1 MTAIE
6 TSGRE
11 LTPELADL
19 MEWEKPIEAG
29 LRSFVEVG
37 NALAAIR
44 DGKKYK
50 AAGFATFDDYCRQ
63 RWGLSKTHANR
74 SIQAASVITEMTPL
88 GVILPESERQV
99 RPLAAVPD
107 PVERAAIWE
116 QAVENAGGEQP
127 TAAEV
132 AAVAKERSS
141 RSTTPETPT
150 TDGAPVDLDEPT
162 PEQGTEE
169 DTEVHGEPPRQ
180 PQRLG
185 HPATFSKAILNVIA
199 SYLTPGQFVVD
210 PFAGVGTIHEL
221 EERCQVETF
230 GIELEQEW
238 AAMHHRTV
246 CADARDIVQRFTL
259 RKGRPDEFLRRVDVI
274 ATSPAY
280 GNRMADHHDARD
292 GSHRNTYKHML
303 GRDLSDGSSASM
315 QWGPAY
321 RELHAKVWAGCAHVL
336 ADRGLFLLNIKD
348 HVRDGEVQHV
358 ASWHVDQL
366 CRVNG
371 LRLIAHHI
379 IPGAGLPSGE
389 NEDLRVVGEEIYV
402 FQKGES

>member
-6 TSGRE
+6 TTGRE
-11 LTPELADL
+11 LTPELSDL

-50 AAGFATFDDYCRQ
+50 AAGYTTFDDYCRQ
-63 RWGLSKTHANR
+63 RWGIAKSQAYR
-74 SIQAASVITEMTPL
+74 SIQAAAVIGEMSPV
-88 GVILPESERQV
+88 GDVLPRTERQV
-99 RPLAAVPD
+99 RPLAAVAD
-107 PVERAAIWE
+107 PEERAAIWE
-116 QAVENAGGEQP
+116 QAVENSGGEQP

-132 AAVAKERSS
+132 AAVVAEVAPVVQD
-141 RSTTPETPT
+141 TTPQKGTQEDTL
-150 TDGAPVDLDEPT
+150 VDEP
-162 PEQGTEE
+162 
-169 DTEVHGEPPRQ
+169 PPPPKPTQ

-185 HPATFSKAILNVIA
+185 HPATYSEAILNVFA
-199 SYLTPGQFVVD
+199 SYMRPNTNVLD
-210 PFAGVGTIHEL
+210 PFAGIGTIHSL
-221 EERCQVETF
+221 GERCSLRTF

-238 AAMHHRTV
+238 ADHHPRTV
-246 CADARDIVQRFTL
+246 CCDARRA
-259 RKGRPDEFLRRVDVI
+259 DEQFPPAMFDVI

-303 GRDLSDGSSASM
+303 GRDLSDGSSAAM
-315 QWGPAY
+315 QWGPEY
-321 RELHAKVWAGCAHVL
+321 RALHAEVWSVVCTRLKPG
-336 ADRGLFLLNIKD
+336 GLFLLNIKD
-348 HVRDGEVQHV
+348 HIRHGEIIHV
-358 ASWHVDQL
+358 AAWHVDQL
-366 CRVNG
+366 CRRCD

-379 IPGAGLPSGE
+379 IPSRGLPSGE

-402 FQKGES
+402 FQKEQS